1 MDDESINVFSF
12 VSWSDNI
19 WLDVDGI
26 LLLPL
31 LLSANNVRA
40 HEPVLLVDD
49 DDDEEEFGIGKVSD
63 LA

>member
-1 MDDESINVFSF
+1 
-12 VSWSDNI
+12 
-19 WLDVDGI
+19 
-26 LLLPL
+26 

>member
-1 MDDESINVFSF
+1 MDDDSVNSFSF
-12 VSWSDNI
+12 VSWSDNT
-19 WLDVDGI
+19 WWVDVDGI

-49 DDDEEEFGIGKVSD
+49 DEEEFGIGKVSD

>member
-1 MDDESINVFSF
+1 
-12 VSWSDNI
+12 
-19 WLDVDGI
+19 
-26 LLLPL
+26 

-40 HEPVLLVDD
+40 HEPALLVVDD

>member
-1 MDDESINVFSF
+1 M

-40 HEPVLLVDD
+40 HEFGLLVDD
-49 DDDEEEFGIGKVSD
+49 DAEEFGIGKVSD
-63 LA
+63 FA